1 MERID
6 GVDLD
11 GFPISGEI
19 PAGPVPVQIIHNGV
33 GPTTPEELV
42 QFNKDLNNGHH
53 IETARKHGGI
63 MRILH
68 RDGAGWKILVGT
80 AAAIGTGVAVFEITK
95 KLLKTKDKPHK

>member
-11 GFPISGEI
+11 GLPISGEI

-33 GPTTPEELV
+33 EPTTPEELV
-42 QFNKDLNNGHH
+42 QLNRDLNDGYH
-53 IETARKHGGI
+53 IETARKHAGI
-63 MRILH
+63 MRILY

-80 AAAIGTGVAVFEITK
+80 AVAIGTGVAVFEITK
-95 KLLKTKDKPHK
+95 KLLNIKDKPHK